1 MIFSAYTES
10 YIVQIWQEIF
20 VRFLKPVKTEPATPV
35 VSAKQCRQSIAA
47 VRRVI
52 ESLPLGARI
61 RHHAEFDENS
71 VLEGLVL
78 GHGFDGHFVFL
89 KNQVVFTDAEAAA
102 EIQVNTSGQPGTG
115 VSYRSIES
123 FQLLIPSDT
132 GEERKLDYDSR
143 ASIGRNG
150 PFSKGAYLTVISLG
164 NGAENLRMACT
175 VEKRMVLEEGPHR
188 GLQVAVLN
196 VQLDT
201 IESYEPRAQPRV
213 ETRTPVTICYD
224 DSDTVMPAFIL
235 DVSEFFLRVA
245 LDPEDRKWPVLPD
258 KSFASIA
265 LKPWPNKP
273 MLKLKCHFIRDAG
286 GERVFEIDQQLK
298 QGKYVAFEMLDAIEL
313 KIALMT

>member
-1 MIFSAYTES
+1 M
-10 YIVQIWQEIF
+10 
-20 VRFLKPVKTEPATPV
+20 RFLKPVKTEPVAAVMP
-35 VSAKQCRQSIAA
+35 AKLCRQSIAN
-47 VRRVI
+47 VRRIIDSV
-52 ESLPLGARI
+52 PLGARI

-71 VLEGLVL
+71 VLDGLVL
-78 GHGFDGHFVFL
+78 GYGFDGNFVFL
-89 KNQVVFTDAEAAA
+89 KNQVSFTDSEASP
-102 EIQVNTSGQPGTG
+102 EIQLTTSEQRGGG
-115 VSYRSIES
+115 IAYRSIES

-175 VEKRMVLEEGPHR
+175 VEKRMVLETGPHR

-196 VQLDT
+196 VQLGT
-201 IESYEPRAQPRV
+201 IENYEPRAQSRV

-224 DSDTVMPAFIL
+224 GSDTVMPAFIL

-245 LDPEDRKWPVLPD
+245 LDPEDREWPKLAD
-258 KSFASIA
+258 KSFALIA

-286 GERVFEIDQQLK
+286 GERVFEIDQQFK
-298 QGKYVAFEMLDAIEL
+298 QGKYITFEMLDAIEL

>member
-1 MIFSAYTES
+1 M
-10 YIVQIWQEIF
+10 
-20 VRFLKPVKTEPATPV
+20 RFLKPVKTEPVAAVMP
-35 VSAKQCRQSIAA
+35 AKLCRQSIAN
-47 VRRVI
+47 VHRIIDSV
-52 ESLPLGARI
+52 PLGARI

-71 VLEGLVL
+71 VLDGLVL
-78 GHGFDGHFVFL
+78 GYGFDGNFIFL
-89 KNQVVFTDAEAAA
+89 KNQVSFTDSESSP
-102 EIQVNTSGQPGTG
+102 EIQLRTSGQCDGG
-115 VSYRSIES
+115 VAYRSIES

-196 VQLDT
+196 VQLGT
-201 IESYEPRAQPRV
+201 IENYEPRAQSRV

-224 DSDTVMPAFIL
+224 GSDTVMPAFIL

-245 LDPEDRKWPVLPD
+245 LDSEDRKWPKLAD
-258 KSFASIA
+258 KSFALIA

-298 QGKYVAFEMLDAIEL
+298 QGKYIAFEMLDAIEL